1 MGKKNI
7 YETIREL
14 LGEKPGN
21 LNILEEKIDIN
32 LQMEY
37 FDYSKKIKNNFNP
50 EFIIQN
56 KDDIFNMELDESI
69 RKTRLTELAS
79 INDVTAYRTIE
90 KYLELQEPELRSWA
104 VLALQESRML
114 LESRL
119 LDENQVFISTGLGGK
134 KSKLRYFVVLVL
146 KSRKKF
152 SPLNKKVI
160 RNEFEILV
168 RKYDAEIEQLNFF
181 SYYVTLLIIIPLTVP
196 VKEML
201 REAVNEC
208 NQYGNFLQA
217 NFIVTNVRE
226 LSEEE
231 INNLLKTR
239 P

>member
-7 YETIREL
+7 YEKIREL

-37 FDYSKKIKNNFNP
+37 FDYSKKIKNNFNT

-90 KYLELQEPELRSWA
+90 KYLELQEPDLRSWA

-152 SPLNKKVI
+152 SPLHKKVI

-208 NQYGNFLQA
+208 NQYGNFLQT

-231 INNLLKTR
+231 INNLLKNR
-239 P
+239 L